1 MKGELSSVVRQG
13 DAKLTK
19 AISDKLD
26 SLESS
31 LTQQNDQILSAIS
44 TVSQRLSNI
53 EQGKQELTAI
63 ARPDSKPEK
72 EKAAS

>member
-13 DAKLTK
+13 DAKLAK
-19 AISDKLD
+19 AITDKLD

-53 EQGKQELTAI
+53 EQGKQEPTAI